1 MTCEVFDKIAHDAGG
16 MSILAASFLFARHH
30 LLVSASF
37 LSSRGEIAQLSPPGI
52 SKGQRASQLAT
63 CSVSG
68 SISMEPVSCLASR
81 VAPPRLLPHWLRAS
95 IEHKVQN
102 QRSVLGVLISLP
114 LRISTVSSYFR
125 LRGSLSLRAAQPF
138 FACAAAIGG
147 YLSESSHCVMSDNFA
162 FVEIGRISQL
172 CFSRQSCFSSVR
184 FCVYR
189 PAI

>member
-138 FACAAAIGG
+138 FC
-147 YLSESSHCVMSDNFA
+147 
-162 FVEIGRISQL
+162 L
-172 CFSRQSCFSSVR
+172 CSRHRWVHQ
-184 FCVYR
+184 
-189 PAI
+189 